1 MAIASFIAGEAI
13 SANDAVYL
21 DSNSL
26 LRKSIATSFTQA
38 SVVGVAL
45 NSGNTGTLVS
55 VNTDSI
61 QSGFTSLVPGDFQYV
76 SAITSGSLVSY
87 NSWAAQLSTTT
98 LSGLFLSPIGRALT
112 PTSVEIELTIPTHII
127 K

>member
-1 MAIASFIAGEAI
+1 MAIASFTAGEAI

-55 VNTDSI
+55 VNTDST

-76 SAITSGSLVSY
+76 SAVTSGSLISY

-112 PTSVEIELTIPTHII
+112 PTSVEIELSIPTYII

>member
-13 SANDAVYL
+13 SANNAVYL
-21 DSNSL
+21 DSSAL
-26 LRKSIATSFTQA
+26 LRKSIATSFAQA

-45 NSGNTGTLVS
+45 NAGNSGDLIS
-55 VNTDSI
+55 VNIDSI

-76 SAITSGSLVSY
+76 SATTSGALVNYS
-87 NSWAAQLSTTT
+87 SWASQLSATT
-98 LSGLFLSPIGRALT
+98 LSGLFLAPVGRALT
-112 PTSVEIELTIPTHII
+112 TTSVEIEAATPTYII